1 MLQAYR
7 MLFIDFNV
15 LRFEQESDIRYQPII
30 FDFRTKTGGKYN
42 KGVSSFPLSFLSKTL
57 LKLSW

>member
-1 MLQAYR
+1 MLQAY
-7 MLFIDFNV
+7 LDFYV
-15 LRFEQESDIRYQPII
+15 LRFEQASDIHYQPII

-57 LKLSW
+57 FKP